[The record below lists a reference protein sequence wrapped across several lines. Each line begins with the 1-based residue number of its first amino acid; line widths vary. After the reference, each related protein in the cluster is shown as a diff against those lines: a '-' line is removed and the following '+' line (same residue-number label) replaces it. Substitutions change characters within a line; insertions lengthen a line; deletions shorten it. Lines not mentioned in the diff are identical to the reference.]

1 MGKMKMELTKKQI
14 DSAIEAM
21 HCAVPGLL
29 GFAALSDERQE
40 LYRKAAILAAPHL
53 QYTAPPVQ
61 VDGSLIEA
69 CLRAAIEDGSGP
81 CRPDTIKAMERAIRM
96 VLEREGGLL
105 GALTPEEVKSIYS
118 SPFNTA
124 FSTKDAVNQVLA
136 ARKSRL
142 LEPPPLTLRD
152 RIQKC
157 GILNDKVLDAIMDE
171 IEANKG
177 NRKRDL

>member
-118 SPFNTA
+118 SPF
-124 FSTKDAVNQVLA
+124 STEYAVNQMLA

-142 LEPPPLTLRD
+142 LDPPTLTLRD